1 MKWWV
6 HELYA
11 QGLYAE
17 LLSQIFWVLLSIT
30 LHELAHGWAAI
41 WQGDNTPITYQRMTL
56 NPIVHMG
63 GYSLIMFAICGIAWG
78 VMPVDPSRFR
88 WKRRGRI
95 VVAGA
100 GPAMNLLIALVT
112 LTGASLWM
120 NYGPSSNASLYHN
133 VWVFLMTGGWLN
145 VFLAM
150 FNLLPVPP
158 LDGSDIL
165 SGLSF
170 TFYRWYQNP
179 QVQQIGFFI
188 LLVIFISDIGWL
200 IQAAASH
207 VSTEYV
213 FGLIRMLPGGP

>member
-1 MKWWV
+1 
-6 HELYA
+6 
-11 QGLYAE
+11 
-17 LLSQIFWVLLSIT
+17 
-30 LHELAHGWAAI
+30 
-41 WQGDNTPITYQRMTL
+41 MTL

-100 GPAMNLLIALVT
+100 GPAMNLLIAFVT